1 MIYTYSLNN
10 NIFINTK
17 NKNKNKN
24 NVHKILKKMIVN
36 KTNPSNDLP
45 LVTIYSVESIC
56 HIYGHVRDLESRL
69 GTVNYQIIHV
79 ELFGY
84 L

>member
-1 MIYTYSLNN
+1 MNN

-24 NVHKILKKMIVN
+24 NVHKILKKKMIVN
-36 KTNPSNDLP
+36 KINPSNDLP
-45 LVTIYSVESIC
+45 LATIYSVENIC
-56 HIYGHVRDLESRL
+56 HIYGHGLMGEFRL
-69 GTVNYQIIHV
+69 GTINYQIIHV